1 MRPDPHGLDLPRDE
15 MLDSKLIGLSDSSG
29 ITAIEG
35 ATVIDG
41 TGRLLEDASVVING
55 QRVESVSIE
64 PKTTPAD
71 ARVIDGRGTTV
82 MPGLIDLHIHFMGK
96 VTTDEARAPIT
107 PSHDVKFLRA
117 AMEAYQVLASG
128 VTTVRALG
136 HGPAEHAYALREGIE
151 SGMIVGPR
159 ILTSGW
165 AISQTRGHGDL
176 RALPYDWVAEKL
188 PRAAFADGELECRKL
203 VRRNFGEGA
212 DVIKVYTSDNR
223 TGRPDF
229 TVAELEAIVDEAHR
243 RGRRVAAHAKTYEGI
258 KNAVVAGIDTIEHGP
273 AEVYPDLLEMMAE
286 RGTFLVPT
294 LSTVHLLAYEGKRWS
309 ATPATIERSK
319 RDLAGRYENVAAAHA
334 AGVKIAGGS
343 DTAARANYGTLSTRE
358 VALLVEAGLTPME
371 AVVAA
376 TRVSAEAMGA
386 ETTLGS
392 LEPGKLAD
400 IVIFEGDLLSD
411 VSRLEDRR
419 NIRQILKTSAR
430 WDATGTS

>member
-1 MRPDPHGLDLPRDE
+1 MRPDPHGLNLPLEE
-15 MLDSKLIGLSDSSG
+15 MVESKLVQLTSTSG
-29 ITAIEG
+29 VTVIEG
-35 ATVIDG
+35 ASVIDG
-41 TGRLLEDASVVING
+41 TGRLLRDASVVISG
-55 QRVESVSIE
+55 DRVESVSAGPVTAPSDANVIE
-64 PKTTPAD
+64 
-71 ARVIDGRGTTV
+71 GRGATV
-82 MPGLIDLHIHFMGK
+82 LPGLIDLHIHFMGK

-117 AMEAYQVLASG
+117 AMEVYQTLASG

-136 HGPAEHAYALREGIE
+136 HGPAEHAYALREGVE
-151 SGMIVGPR
+151 SGLILGPR

-176 RALPYDWVAEKL
+176 RALPYDWVAEKR
-188 PRAAFADGELECRKL
+188 PRAAFADGELECRKM

-243 RGRRVAAHAKTYEGI
+243 RGKRVAAHAKTYEGI

-273 AEVYPDLLEMMAE
+273 SEVYPDLLDLMAE
-286 RGTFLVPT
+286 NGTFLVPT
-294 LSTVHLLAYEGKRWS
+294 LSTVHLLAVEGERWK
-309 ATPATIERSK
+309 ATPATIERAK

-343 DTAARANYGTLSTRE
+343 DTAARANYGILSARE
-358 VALLVEAGLTPME
+358 VALLVEAGLSPME

-376 TRVSAEAMGA
+376 TRVSAEALGA
-386 ETTLGS
+386 HATLGS

-411 VSRLEDRR
+411 VSRLEDRK

-430 WDATGTS
+430 WDATGAG